1 MENIANIQ
9 VIQNIVYI
17 ISSVMFILGIKM
29 LGKEATAVKGNY
41 LSALAMFSAVGI
53 TCLSLDIDIK
63 IILAG
68 VLLGGLI
75 GSLIAIKVKMTAIPE
90 MVALFNGFGGLATF
104 LIAWSQFNEPSNSM
118 FQHILIMLTIYI
130 GGITFSGSLIAYGK
144 LSEKL
149 KLGKGSMITNIFISF
164 FYLSMPALIYVG
176 AEPYLSGFIPQIPS
190 YFAIFLVLTLVAG
203 IGFVMPIGGGDMP
216 VVISLLNS
224 LSGIAAAFAGLLLL
238 NNVLIVAGSLVG
250 ASGLI
255 LTIIMAKAMN
265 RTITNILFV
274 GYASASQANSS
285 EEQGEVKPITPD
297 DAYLILENASS
308 VLVVPGYGM
317 AVAQA
322 QHVVREMG
330 ELLEENGT
338 EVKYGIH
345 PVAGRMPGHMNVL
358 LAEAN
363 VSYDLLAEPD
373 DVNPSMDTIDV
384 AIVIGANDVVNPSAT
399 EEEGSPIYGMPIIEV
414 HNAKTVFV
422 LKRSMSSGF
431 AGVQNPLFFKEN
443 TRMLFGDAKALFH
456 DVIVTLGMFS
466 LFSLE
471 INLSII
477 AAVLTIVGYS
487 MNDTVVIFDRVRE
500 NLRKYSDIKIYEL
513 TNISINE
520 TLSRTLLT
528 SITTLLALL
537 AIYFFGGE
545 ILRGF
550 SFAMILGVIFGT
562 YSSIYIANTVL
573 VRLNVTQKTVLREE
587 NKD

>member
-53 TCLSLDIDIK
+53 TCLSLDIDLK

-104 LIAWSQFNEPSNSM
+104 LIAWSQFNEPSNFV
-118 FQHILIMLTIYI
+118 FQHVLIMLTIYI

-164 FYLSMPALIYVG
+164 FYLSMPALIYVV
-176 AEPYLSGFIPQIPS
+176 AEPSLSGLIPQVPS
-190 YFAIFLVLTLVAG
+190 YFSIFLVLTLVAG

-274 GYASASQANSS
+274 GYASVSQASSS
-285 EEQGEVKPITPD
+285 EEQGEVKPITSD

-322 QHVVREMG
+322 QHVVRELG

-338 EVKYGIH
+338 EVKYAIH

-431 AGVQNPLFFKEN
+431 AGVQNPLFFREN
-443 TRMLFGDAKALFH
+443 TRMLFGDAKESIGQ
-456 DVIVTLGMFS
+456 IVAEF
-466 LFSLE
+466 
-471 INLSII
+471 
-477 AAVLTIVGYS
+477 
-487 MNDTVVIFDRVRE
+487 
-500 NLRKYSDIKIYEL
+500 
-513 TNISINE
+513 
-520 TLSRTLLT
+520 
-528 SITTLLALL
+528 
-537 AIYFFGGE
+537 
-545 ILRGF
+545 
-550 SFAMILGVIFGT
+550 
-562 YSSIYIANTVL
+562 
-573 VRLNVTQKTVLREE
+573 
-587 NKD
+587 KD

>member
-29 LGKEATAVKGNY
+29 LGREATAVKGNY
-41 LSALAMFSAVGI
+41 LSALAMFSAVGV
-53 TCLSLDIDIK
+53 TCLSLEIDIK

-68 VLLGGLI
+68 ILLGGLI

-104 LIAWSQFNEPSNSM
+104 LIAWSQFNEPGNSIY
-118 FQHILIMLTIYI
+118 QHILIMLTIYI

-164 FYLSMPALIYVG
+164 FYLSMPVLIYVV
-176 AEPYLSGFIPQIPS
+176 AEPSLSGLIPQVPS
-190 YFAIFLVLTLVAG
+190 YFSIFLVLTLVAG

-274 GYASASQANSS
+274 GYASSSQTGSS
-285 EEQGEVKPITPD
+285 EEQGEVKPITSD

-363 VSYDLLAEPD
+363 VSYDLLAEPE

-431 AGVQNPLFFKEN
+431 AGVQNPLFFREN
-443 TRMLFGDAKALFH
+443 TRMLFGDAKESIGQ
-456 DVIVTLGMFS
+456 IVAEF
-466 LFSLE
+466 
-471 INLSII
+471 
-477 AAVLTIVGYS
+477 
-487 MNDTVVIFDRVRE
+487 
-500 NLRKYSDIKIYEL
+500 
-513 TNISINE
+513 
-520 TLSRTLLT
+520 
-528 SITTLLALL
+528 
-537 AIYFFGGE
+537 
-545 ILRGF
+545 
-550 SFAMILGVIFGT
+550 
-562 YSSIYIANTVL
+562 
-573 VRLNVTQKTVLREE
+573 
-587 NKD
+587 KD

>member
-1 MENIANIQ
+1 MENLANIQ

-53 TCLSLDIDIK
+53 TCLSLEIDTK

-75 GSLIAIKVKMTAIPE
+75 GSLIALKVKMTAIPE

-104 LIAWSQFNEPSNSM
+104 LIAWSQFNEPSNPM
-118 FQHILIMLTIYI
+118 FQHVLIMLTIYI

-149 KLGKGSMITNIFISF
+149 KLGKGSMITNVFISF
-164 FYLSMPALIYVG
+164 FYLSMPALIYVIG
-176 AEPYLSGFIPQIPS
+176 EPSISQFIPQVPS
-190 YFAIFLVLTLVAG
+190 YFLIFLGITLIAG

-274 GYASASQANSS
+274 GYASSSQSSSS
-285 EEQGEVKPITPD
+285 EEQGEVKPITSD
-297 DAYLILENASS
+297 DAYLILESASS

-431 AGVQNPLFFKEN
+431 AGVQNPLFFREN
-443 TRMLFGDAKALFH
+443 TRMLFGDAKESIGQ
-456 DVIVTLGMFS
+456 IVAEF
-466 LFSLE
+466 
-471 INLSII
+471 
-477 AAVLTIVGYS
+477 
-487 MNDTVVIFDRVRE
+487 
-500 NLRKYSDIKIYEL
+500 
-513 TNISINE
+513 
-520 TLSRTLLT
+520 
-528 SITTLLALL
+528 
-537 AIYFFGGE
+537 
-545 ILRGF
+545 
-550 SFAMILGVIFGT
+550 
-562 YSSIYIANTVL
+562 
-573 VRLNVTQKTVLREE
+573 
-587 NKD
+587 KD

>member
-1 MENIANIQ
+1 MENFINIQ
-9 VIQNIVYI
+9 VIQNVVYI

-29 LGKEATAVKGNY
+29 LGKEATAVRGNY
-41 LSALAMFSAVGI
+41 LSALAMFSAVAV
-53 TCLSLDIDIK
+53 TCLSLEIDIK

-68 VLLGGLI
+68 VIIGGLV

-104 LIAWSQFNEPSNSM
+104 LIAWSQFNETGNSM
-118 FQHILIMLTIYI
+118 FQHALIMLTIYI

-149 KLGKGSMITNIFISF
+149 KLGKGSIITNIFISF
-164 FYLSMPALIYVG
+164 FYLSMPALIYVI
-176 AEPYLSGFIPQIPS
+176 AEPFISQLIPQVPS
-190 YFAIFLVLTLVAG
+190 YFLIFLGLTLIAG

-255 LTIIMAKAMN
+255 LTVIMAKAMN
-265 RTITNILFV
+265 RTIINILFV
-274 GYASASQANSS
+274 GYASSSQAASS
-285 EEQGEVKPITPD
+285 EEQGEVKPITAD

-308 VLVVPGYGM
+308 VLVIPGYGM

-330 ELLEENGT
+330 ELLEDNGT

-373 DVNPSMDTIDV
+373 DVNPSMDSIDV

-443 TRMLFGDAKALFH
+443 TRMLFGDAKESIGQ
-456 DVIVTLGMFS
+456 IVAEF
-466 LFSLE
+466 
-471 INLSII
+471 
-477 AAVLTIVGYS
+477 
-487 MNDTVVIFDRVRE
+487 
-500 NLRKYSDIKIYEL
+500 
-513 TNISINE
+513 
-520 TLSRTLLT
+520 
-528 SITTLLALL
+528 
-537 AIYFFGGE
+537 
-545 ILRGF
+545 
-550 SFAMILGVIFGT
+550 
-562 YSSIYIANTVL
+562 
-573 VRLNVTQKTVLREE
+573 
-587 NKD
+587 KD